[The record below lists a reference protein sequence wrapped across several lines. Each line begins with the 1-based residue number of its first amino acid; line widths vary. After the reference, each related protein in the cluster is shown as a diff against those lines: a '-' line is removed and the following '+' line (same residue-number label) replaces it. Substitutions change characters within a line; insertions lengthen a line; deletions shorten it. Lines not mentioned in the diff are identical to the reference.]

1 MKPLCLFYLRSRALQ
16 RLALCLGKAKVNIF
30 MMIFFILQRN
40 AFVWQISFSRLM
52 LAFRSHF
59 SQLVTVLPY
68 LLPAFL
74 SICGFSY
81 NFLFF
86 ISLCTTQ
93 IVLDY
98 LKEGRNIK
106 NINFQYTAFLLYC
119 IISRAHRSG
128 TGTLHTM
135 SLKKRPVADG

>member
-30 MMIFFILQRN
+30 MMIFFILQRH

-52 LAFRSHF
+52 LAFAVISANLSPF
-59 SQLVTVLPY
+59 Y
-68 LLPAFL
+68 LTSCIFINMWFFL
-74 SICGFSY
+74 QFPILYQPLHHTNSLR
-81 NFLFF
+81 LF
-86 ISLCTTQ
+86 
-93 IVLDY
+93 
-98 LKEGRNIK
+98 EGRKEYKKYKFSIYR
-106 NINFQYTAFLLYC
+106 ILLYC